1 MNTLFA
7 SIPITLAVLAACHH
21 DHHAPAQ
28 PAQPAAV
35 STAPLTEAALAVP
48 IAPGRTDAWKAAL
61 EDLLGPRYAEYDSS
75 RKRYGLTS
83 QTTFLQRTPMG
94 DFAVIHMTGADVRA
108 SFHAMQTSQDPWDVK
123 WRQMTSD
130 LHGFDFKSGKKIEPD
145 VEPAFSMDDGAAG
158 GTQFMFL
165 APLGDVD
172 AFRAMSRD
180 LAGAG
185 HADYARARAALGIH
199 REVVFL
205 EVTPRGAAAVYYW
218 RADDPQRA
226 LDALAAD
233 PSLPI
238 GPYAPII
245 RANTLIAQ
253 YPH

>member
-1 MNTLFA
+1 MNALFA
-7 SIPITLAVLAACHH
+7 SIPITLLALAACHH
-21 DHHAPAQ
+21 DHAPPVAQ
-28 PAQPAAV
+28 TP
-35 STAPLTEAALAVP
+35 TLTEATIAVP
-48 IAPGRTDAWKAAL
+48 IAPGRTGAWKAAL

-94 DFAVIHMTGADVRA
+94 DFAVIHLTGADVRA

-130 LHGFDFKSGKKIEPD
+130 LHGFDFTSGKRVEPD
-145 VEPAFSMDDGAAG
+145 VEPAFSTDDGAATG
-158 GTQFMFL
+158 AQFMFL
-165 APLGDVD
+165 APITDVPS
-172 AFRAMSRD
+172 FRALSRD
-180 LAGAG
+180 LMGAG
-185 HADYARARAALGIH
+185 HADYARARAALGVH

-205 EVTPRGAAAVYYW
+205 ETTPRGTAAVFYW

-238 GPYAPII
+238 GPFAPII
-245 RANTLIAQ
+245 RANQLIAQ

>member
-1 MNTLFA
+1 MNPLFA
-7 SIPITLAVLAACHH
+7 SIPIALVALTACHH
-21 DHHAPAQ
+21 GGHHAPAT
-28 PAQPAAV
+28 PV
-35 STAPLTEAALAVP
+35 TTSTAPLTEAALAVP
-48 IAPGRTDAWKAAL
+48 IAPGRTEAWKAAL
-61 EDLLGPRYAEYDSS
+61 EDLLGPRYAEYDGS

-145 VEPAFSMDDGAAG
+145 VEPAFAMDDGAAAG
-158 GTQFMFL
+158 AQFMFL
-165 APLGDVD
+165 APLGDVA
-172 AFRAMSRD
+172 AFRAMARD
-180 LAGAG
+180 LMGAG

-205 EVTPRGAAAVYYW
+205 EVTPRGAAAVFYW
-218 RADDPQRA
+218 RADDPKRA

-238 GPYAPII
+238 GPIAPIA